1 MILRPPRSTRTDTLF
16 PYTTLFRSL
25 YTANVIASKS
35 VRVGATKV
43 DTTTID
49 KELIAG
55 LHEAQEVEANVSIGY
70 HAVEFLLWGQD
81 LNGTGPGAG
90 NRPWT
95 DFDTA
100 NCTNGNCDR
109 RAAYLTAATDLLVD
123 DLAEMVGHWAPGGI
137 ARPQLESKGPEGDRK
152 SVL

>member
-100 NCTNGNCDR
+100 TCTNGNCAR
-109 RAAYLTAATDLLVD
+109 RAAYPTAPTDLRVA
-123 DLAEMVGHWAPGGI
+123 DLAELVDHLPPGGTH
-137 ARPQLESKGPEGDRK
+137 PTP
-152 SVL
+152 